1 MHRWEHLQRI
11 QEEDQVLQQE
21 KEALKDI
28 ISELEA
34 ATLRELDYTL
44 QNHSTSGNSS
54 TDQSLKDL
62 TESISQVQ
70 YGYLPDKL
78 VRKKTF
84 FSALTS
90 TVLNDRDK
98 ERIYE
103 ILQSIYRAFQKYYD
117 KISAIPP
124 TKHAEPRNSI
134 IREAEETLQ
143 AYIHGATTKEAA
155 FLLQVSEYLSN
166 KYYTYTDVEL
176 QRILNQIFKA
186 IQKVA
191 N

>member
-1 MHRWEHLQRI
+1 M
-11 QEEDQVLQQE
+11 LQQE

-134 IREAEETLQ
+134 IREATLQ